1 MNLSREYLQACSI
14 QTGYRVAPL
23 EKVVRLG
30 EMAGDITRHP
40 FLGKVLV
47 LKGGTVLNLCFG
59 PPKRL
64 SVDLDYNY
72 VGNLERERML
82 EDRPRVEEAIYELS
96 RRLGYRPQ
104 RSADSFA
111 GRKIFLSYRS
121 VMGQEDRIELD
132 LNYIFRL
139 PLVERG
145 FAELWQPG
153 ELDRV
158 RVHVVGLEE
167 LLAGKLIAL
176 LDRGAARDVWDV
188 ANFSTETMEV
198 VRSHEFR
205 SRFIGLSAILD
216 HPLPTYTK
224 DRLKSILT
232 DRTVHENLAPMLAS
246 SEPLRPA
253 EFIERAWAVLQQFL
267 SLEPNEAEYVAGIL
281 RGELLSHLLFTPGSE
296 DAKTISEHPAIL
308 WKVLNVRNHL
318 AGRNKKGKDGSR
330 KDRGEKG

>member
-1 MNLSREYLQACSI
+1 MNPSREYLQACSI
-14 QTGYRVAPL
+14 QTGYQVAPL

-40 FLGKVLV
+40 FLGKMLA

-72 VGNLERERML
+72 IGNHEREKML
-82 EDRPRVEEAIYELS
+82 EDRPRVEEAICELS
-96 RRLGYRPQ
+96 GRRGYHPQ

-121 VMGQEDRIELD
+121 VMGQDDRIEVD
-132 LNYIFRL
+132 LNYIFRI
-139 PLVERG
+139 PLVEREIR
-145 FAELWQPG
+145 ELWQPG

-158 RVHVVGLEE
+158 KVHAVGLEE
-167 LLAGKLIAL
+167 LLVGKLIAL

-188 ANFSTETMEV
+188 ANFSAETMGI
-198 VRSHEFR
+198 VRSRPFR
-205 SRFIGLSAILD
+205 SRFIALSAILD
-216 HPLPTYTK
+216 HPFPTYTK
-224 DRLKSILT
+224 DRLKSMLT
-232 DRTVHENLAPMLAS
+232 DRALSENLAPMLAS
-246 SEPLRPA
+246 SEPLRSA
-253 EFIERAWAVLQQFL
+253 DLIDSAWAVVQQFIA
-267 SLEPNEAEYVAGIL
+267 LEPNEEEYIANIQ
-281 RGELLSHLLFTPGSE
+281 RGELMPQLLFTAGSE

-318 AGRNKKGKDGSR
+318 RKQNKKGKNRSTQGSV
-330 KDRGEKG
+330 KEG

>member
-1 MNLSREYLQACSI
+1 MNPSREYLQACSI
-14 QTGYRVAPL
+14 QTGYQIAPL

-40 FLGKVLV
+40 FLGKVLA

-72 VGNLERERML
+72 IGNFGREKML

-96 RRLGYRPQ
+96 RRRGYQPQ

-121 VMGQEDRIELD
+121 VMGPDDRIEVD
-132 LNYIFRL
+132 LNYVFRL
-139 PLVERG
+139 PLVELEIR
-145 FAELWQPG
+145 ELWQPG

-158 RVHVVGLEE
+158 KVRVVGTEE
-167 LLAGKLIAL
+167 LLVGKLLVL
-176 LDRGAARDVWDV
+176 LDRSAARDVWDV
-188 ANFSTETMEV
+188 ANLSTETLEM
-198 VRSHEFR
+198 VRSRPFR
-205 SRFIGLSAILD
+205 SRFIAFSAILD

-224 DRLKSILT
+224 ERLQSILT
-232 DRTVHENLAPMLAS
+232 DRALSENLAPMLAS
-246 SEPLRPA
+246 SDPPQPA
-253 EFIERAWAVLQQFL
+253 DLIDRAWVVMQQFL
-267 SLEPNEAEYVAGIL
+267 SLEPHGEEYVAGIL
-281 RGELLSHLLFTPGSE
+281 RGELLPHLLFTPGSK
-296 DAKTISEHPAIL
+296 DTKTITEHPAVL

-318 AGRNKKGKDGSR
+318 AKQSEKR
-330 KDRGEKG
+330 KNR